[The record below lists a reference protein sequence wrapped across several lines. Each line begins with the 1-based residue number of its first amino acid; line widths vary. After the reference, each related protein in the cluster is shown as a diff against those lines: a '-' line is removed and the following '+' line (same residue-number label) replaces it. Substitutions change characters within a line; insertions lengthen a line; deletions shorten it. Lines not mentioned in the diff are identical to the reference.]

1 MNLQTPQRALPWQ
14 AGATAFPQP
23 IAPAVGR
30 PCPKSRFSASSG
42 TERER
47 LYATMT
53 LIRRFEETLLDLF
66 DQGELFGTTHC
77 YIGQEANAAGIIS
90 HLGADDIIFSN
101 HRCHGHFLAYQPSP
115 ELLMAEIMGRATGL
129 VGGRGGSQHIC
140 HGNFYSNGIQGGI
153 VPNAVGMA
161 LAEKVKG
168 TGGIVVVF
176 IGDGTFGEGVLYEA
190 LNMASLWS
198 APILIVAENN
208 RWAQSTPV
216 ELELAGSM
224 VDRGRAFGIESG
236 EIDSTDA
243 DALYAHFG
251 PIIENVRRE
260 GRPRLEV
267 IHTYRLCHHSKSDD
281 HRPAEEIERFR
292 AGDPLALVKS
302 RLDPEVAARIEAL
315 SADSVDRAVE
325 WARRQPFPAAEA
337 AFSAH
342 KADGNS

>member
-1 MNLQTPQRALPWQ
+1 
-14 AGATAFPQP
+14 
-23 IAPAVGR
+23 
-30 PCPKSRFSASSG
+30 
-42 TERER
+42 
-47 LYATMT
+47 MT

-66 DQGELFGTTHC
+66 DRGELFGTTHC
-77 YIGQEANAAGIIS
+77 YIGQEANAAGVIS
-90 HLGADDIIFSN
+90 HLTADDIIFSN
-101 HRCHGHFLAYQPSP
+101 HRCHGHFLAYEPSP
-115 ELLMAEIMGRATGL
+115 ELLMAEIMGRGTGL

-168 TGGIVVVF
+168 TGGIAVVF

-198 APILIVAENN
+198 APILVVAENN
-208 RWAQSTPV
+208 RWAQSTPI

-224 VDRGRAFGIESG
+224 VDRGRAFGIGSG
-236 EIDSTDA
+236 EIDSTDVE
-243 DALYAHFG
+243 ALHAHFG
-251 PIIENVRRE
+251 PVIEEVRRE

-292 AGDPLALVKS
+292 AGDPLALARS
-302 RLDPEVAARIEAL
+302 RLDPEVADAIEAR
-315 SADSVDRAVE
+315 SAEAVTRAVE
-325 WARRQPFPAAEA
+325 WARRQPFPTPES
-337 AFSAH
+337 AFSNGA
-342 KADGNS
+342 GTRVS

>member
-1 MNLQTPQRALPWQ
+1 
-14 AGATAFPQP
+14 
-23 IAPAVGR
+23 
-30 PCPKSRFSASSG
+30 
-42 TERER
+42 
-47 LYATMT
+47 MT

-77 YIGQEANAAGIIS
+77 YIGQEANAAGVIA
-90 HLGADDIIFSN
+90 HLGVDDIIFSN

-161 LAEKVKG
+161 LAEKVKR
-168 TGGIVVVF
+168 TGGIATVF

-208 RWAQSTPV
+208 RWAQSTPI

-224 VDRGRAFGIESG
+224 VDRGRAFGIRSG

-251 PIIENVRRE
+251 PIVEEVRRE

-281 HRPAEEIERFR
+281 HRPADEIEHFR
-292 AGDPLALVKS
+292 AGDPLGLIQA

-315 SADSVDRAVE
+315 SAETVERAVE
-325 WARRQPFPAAEA
+325 WARRQPFPAPET
-337 AFSAH
+337 AFTASRAN
-342 KADGNS
+342 GGT